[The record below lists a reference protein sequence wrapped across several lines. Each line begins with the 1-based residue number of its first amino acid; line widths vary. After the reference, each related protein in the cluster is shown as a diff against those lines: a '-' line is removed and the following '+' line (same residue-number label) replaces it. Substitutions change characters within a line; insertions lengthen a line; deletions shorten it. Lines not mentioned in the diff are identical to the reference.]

1 MKYRAISN
9 DWSRIIHGADSAPE
23 ALRIAVKASNDC
35 LDHTDDIC
43 IYTIDGEYLLSEED
57 QFMHEN

>member
-57 QFMHEN
+57 